1 MKKLLVLMTFLG
13 LAFSLFAQDAKAT
26 GLSDKDVD
34 AFCKNYQSIYNA
46 MDKLGIDMQNPSS
59 IMEAEAAGSSASKTL
74 NKYGI
79 SGKNSFD
86 KLKAICYG
94 YAVNYYDA
102 TFSSDP
108 RTALLLKKLGKDPMA
123 EVRNKVAEADLN
135 IVQKHMDSLT
145 SVFTEAASN
154 FEEDDISDY
163 AEGVADN
170 SEYSMLAAALLNSVN
185 QNKAEENTSKY
196 NTNQRFTI
204 KRYAREVWIIIPPED
219 ITFENSSDAEE
230 YASNSTGVAG
240 KWEMCNS
247 YGYLGDNNDKK
258 PFYVWVSGGVAYYS
272 KFPIDPDTGKPDKFI
287 PDKKVTP
294 EIASQAILQMYRVSQ

>member
-1 MKKLLVLMTFLG
+1 MKKLLVLITLLG
-13 LAFSLFAQDAKAT
+13 LTFSLFAQEAKAT
-26 GLSDKDVD
+26 GLTDKDVD
-34 AFCKNYQSIYNA
+34 SFCKNYERIYVE

-59 IMEAEAAGSSASKTL
+59 IMEAEAAGSSVSKTL

-79 SGKNSFD
+79 TGKNSFD

-94 YAVNYYDA
+94 YAVNFYDA
-102 TFSSDP
+102 TFASDP
-108 RTALLLKKLGKDPMA
+108 QTALLLKKLGKDPMA
-123 EVRNKVAEADLN
+123 EVRNKVAENDLN

-154 FEEDDISDY
+154 FEEDEINDY
-163 AEGVADN
+163 AGAAADN
-170 SEYSMLAAALLNSVN
+170 SEYAKMAAALLSSM
-185 QNKAEENTSKY
+185 KKPEEESTSKY

-204 KRYAREVWIIIPPED
+204 KRYAREVWIVVQPED
-219 ITFENSSDAEE
+219 ITFENSSEAEE
-230 YASNSTGVAG
+230 YASNYTGVAG

-272 KFPIDPDTGKPDKFI
+272 KFPIDHDTGKPDKFI
-287 PDKKVTP
+287 PDNKVTP

>member
-1 MKKLLVLMTFLG
+1 MKKLLVLITLLG
-13 LAFSLFAQDAKAT
+13 LTFSLFAQEAKAT
-26 GLSDKDVD
+26 GLTDKDVD
-34 AFCKNYQSIYNA
+34 SFCKNYERIYVE

-59 IMEAEAAGSSASKTL
+59 IMEAEAAGSSVSKTL

-79 SGKNSFD
+79 TGKNSFD

-94 YAVNYYDA
+94 YAVNFYDA
-102 TFSSDP
+102 TFASDP
-108 RTALLLKKLGKDPMA
+108 QTALLLKKLGKDPMA
-123 EVRNKVAEADLN
+123 EVRNKVAENDLN

-154 FEEDDISDY
+154 FEEDEINDY
-163 AEGVADN
+163 AGAAADN
-170 SEYSMLAAALLNSVN
+170 SEYAKMAAALLSSM
-185 QNKAEENTSKY
+185 KKPEEESTSKY

-204 KRYAREVWIIIPPED
+204 KRYAREVWIVVQPED
-219 ITFENSSDAEE
+219 ITFENSSDAAE
-230 YASNSTGVAG
+230 YASNYTGVAG

-287 PDKKVTP
+287 PDNKVTP
-294 EIASQAILQMYRVSQ
+294 EIASQTILQMYRVSQ

>member
-1 MKKLLVLMTFLG
+1 MKKLLVLITLLG
-13 LAFSLFAQDAKAT
+13 LTFSLFAQEAKAT
-26 GLSDKDVD
+26 GLTDKDVD
-34 AFCKNYQSIYNA
+34 SFCKNYERIYVE

-59 IMEAEAAGSSASKTL
+59 IMEAEAAGSSVSKTL

-79 SGKNSFD
+79 TGKNSFD

-94 YAVNYYDA
+94 YAVNFYDA
-102 TFSSDP
+102 TFASDP
-108 RTALLLKKLGKDPMA
+108 QTALLLKKLGKDPMA
-123 EVRNKVAEADLN
+123 EVRNKVAENDLN

-154 FEEDDISDY
+154 FEEDEINDY
-163 AEGVADN
+163 AGAAADN
-170 SEYSMLAAALLNSVN
+170 SEYAKMAAALLSSM
-185 QNKAEENTSKY
+185 KKPEEESTSKY

-204 KRYAREVWIIIPPED
+204 KRYAREVWIVVQPED
-219 ITFENSSDAEE
+219 ITFENSSEAEE
-230 YASNSTGVAG
+230 YASNYTGVAG

-287 PDKKVTP
+287 PDNKVTP

>member
-1 MKKLLVLMTFLG
+1 MKKLLVLITLLG
-13 LAFSLFAQDAKAT
+13 LTFSLFAQEAKAT
-26 GLSDKDVD
+26 GLTDKDVD
-34 AFCKNYQSIYNA
+34 SFCKNYERIYVE

-59 IMEAEAAGSSASKTL
+59 IMEAEAAGSSVSKTL

-79 SGKNSFD
+79 TGKNSFD

-94 YAVNYYDA
+94 YAVNFYDA
-102 TFSSDP
+102 TFASDP
-108 RTALLLKKLGKDPMA
+108 QTALLLKKLGKDPMA
-123 EVRNKVAEADLN
+123 EVRNKVAENDLN

-154 FEEDDISDY
+154 FEEDEINDY
-163 AEGVADN
+163 AGAAADN
-170 SEYSMLAAALLNSVN
+170 SEYAKMAAALLSSM
-185 QNKAEENTSKY
+185 KKPEEENTSKY

-204 KRYAREVWIIIPPED
+204 KRYAREAWIIIRPED

-230 YASNSTGVAG
+230 YASNYTGVAG

-294 EIASQAILQMYRVSQ
+294 EIASQAFLQMYRVSQ

>member
-1 MKKLLVLMTFLG
+1 MKKLLVLITLLG
-13 LAFSLFAQDAKAT
+13 LTFSLFAQEAKAT
-26 GLSDKDVD
+26 GLTDKDVD
-34 AFCKNYQSIYNA
+34 SFCKNYERIYVE

-59 IMEAEAAGSSASKTL
+59 IMEAEAAGSSVSKTL

-79 SGKNSFD
+79 TGKNSFD

-94 YAVNYYDA
+94 YAVNFYDA
-102 TFSSDP
+102 TFASDP
-108 RTALLLKKLGKDPMA
+108 QTALLLKKLGKDPMA
-123 EVRNKVAEADLN
+123 EVRNKVAENDLN

-154 FEEDDISDY
+154 FEEDEINDY
-163 AEGVADN
+163 AGAAADN
-170 SEYSMLAAALLNSVN
+170 SEYAKMAAALLSSM
-185 QNKAEENTSKY
+185 KKPEEENTSKY

-204 KRYAREVWIIIPPED
+204 KRYAREAWIIIPPED

-230 YASNSTGVAG
+230 YASNYTGVAG

-272 KFPIDPDTGKPDKFI
+272 NFPVDPDTGKPDKFI
-287 PDKKVTP
+287 PDNKVTP
-294 EIASQAILQMYRVSQ
+294 EIASQAFLQMYRVSQ

>member
-1 MKKLLVLMTFLG
+1 MKKLLVLITLLG
-13 LAFSLFAQDAKAT
+13 LTFSLFAQEAKAT
-26 GLSDKDVD
+26 GLTDKDVD
-34 AFCKNYQSIYNA
+34 SFCKNYERIYVE

-59 IMEAEAAGSSASKTL
+59 IMEAEAAGSSVSKTL

-79 SGKNSFD
+79 TGKNSFD

-94 YAVNYYDA
+94 YAVNFYDA
-102 TFSSDP
+102 TFASDP
-108 RTALLLKKLGKDPMA
+108 QTALLLKKLGKDPMA
-123 EVRNKVAEADLN
+123 EVRNKVAENDLN

-154 FEEDDISDY
+154 FEEDEINDY
-163 AEGVADN
+163 AGAAADN
-170 SEYSMLAAALLNSVN
+170 SEYAKMAAALLSSM
-185 QNKAEENTSKY
+185 KKPEEENTSKY

-204 KRYAREVWIIIPPED
+204 KRYAREAWIIIRPED

-230 YASNSTGVAG
+230 YASNYTGVAG

-272 KFPIDPDTGKPDKFI
+272 NFPIDPDTGKPDKFI

-294 EIASQAILQMYRVSQ
+294 EIASQAFLQMYRVSQ